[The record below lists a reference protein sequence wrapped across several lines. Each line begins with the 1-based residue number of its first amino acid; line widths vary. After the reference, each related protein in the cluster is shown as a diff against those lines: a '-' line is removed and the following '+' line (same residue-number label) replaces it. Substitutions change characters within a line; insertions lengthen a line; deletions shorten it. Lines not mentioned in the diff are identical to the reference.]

1 MTALLKCQSNKHPW
15 LNVLEKH
22 KAAQLRCLLQMS
34 MDVYND
40 TKCET
45 ISARSWPSRSLTSE
59 FAQTLVSR
67 FAEDWNAAFTPF
79 VPTGEQMHYCHVN
92 AYLEMFHCIAGD
104 IREKLRSELQ
114 EATAVGIQVDG
125 SCDRQQLN
133 VKFVTCRIVNDTGFK
148 TLFLNATEVKRRGAE
163 GLLEAVGHAL
173 LNPAT
178 SNESQDEILIPL
190 ETEFDFKSNIF
201 NKLRSVSTDGES
213 ANTGM

>member
-1 MTALLKCQSNKHPW
+1 VTCMVCQEFEYETWKFAANGTVYFAHGVRVEGKTGAQRIIDHLLADHHRHALEIKNMTALLKCQSNKHPW

-22 KAAQLRCLLQMS
+22 KAAQLRCLLQMC

-92 AYLEMFHCIAGD
+92 AYLEMLHCIAGD
-104 IREKLRSELQ
+104 IREKLKSELQ
-114 EATAVGIQVDG
+114 KATAVRIQVDG

-133 VKFVTCRIVNDTGFK
+133 VKFDTCRIVNDTQQK
-148 TLFLNATEVKRRGAE
+148 
-163 GLLEAVGHAL
+163 
-173 LNPAT
+173 
-178 SNESQDEILIPL
+178 
-190 ETEFDFKSNIF
+190 
-201 NKLRSVSTDGES
+201 
-213 ANTGM
+213 